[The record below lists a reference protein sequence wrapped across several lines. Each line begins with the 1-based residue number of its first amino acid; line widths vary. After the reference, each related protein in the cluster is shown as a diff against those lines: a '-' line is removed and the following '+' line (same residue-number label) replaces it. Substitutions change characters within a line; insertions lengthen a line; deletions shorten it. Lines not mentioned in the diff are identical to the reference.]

1 MKRILAL
8 MVLTLIVS
16 AVYSQTTLSFCTY
29 VDQQGYCAFNNNKFI
44 TTPDSTWGRIFMRVQ
59 STESLGSKLTYKLF
73 TVSATGETM
82 LTTLD
87 QTIMPDWLMAWQP
100 YNFATNTKYS
110 VQIFNDQNK
119 MICDK
124 KFELVAGSR

>member
-1 MKRILAL
+1 MKKIITLL
-8 MVLTLIVS
+8 VLTFVVS
-16 AVYSQTTLSFCTY
+16 AIYSQTTLSFCTY

-59 STESLGSKLTYKLF
+59 STESLGTKLTYKLF

-82 LTTLD
+82 LTALD

>member
-73 TVSATGETM
+73 TVTATGETM

>member
-1 MKRILAL
+1 
-8 MVLTLIVS
+8 
-16 AVYSQTTLSFCTY
+16 
-29 VDQQGYCAFNNNKFI
+29 
-44 TTPDSTWGRIFMRVQ
+44 MRVQ
-59 STESLGSKLTYKLF
+59 STESLGTKLTYKLF

-82 LTTLD
+82 LTALD

>member
-1 MKRILAL
+1 MKKII
-8 MVLTLIVS
+8 TLLVFTVVVVV
-16 AVYSQTTLSFCTY
+16 VYSQTTLSFCTY

-59 STESLGSKLTYKLF
+59 STESLGTKLTYKLF

-82 LTTLD
+82 LTALD

>member
-1 MKRILAL
+1 MKKII
-8 MVLTLIVS
+8 TLLVFTVVVVV
-16 AVYSQTTLSFCTY
+16 VYSQTTLSFCTY

-59 STESLGSKLTYKLF
+59 SSESLGTKLTYKLF
-73 TVSATGETM
+73 TVSPTGESI
-82 LTTLD
+82 LTALD

-100 YNFATNTKYS
+100 YNFATNTKYN

-124 KFELVAGSR
+124 KFELVAGNR